1 MDRELFDSNENRIHK
16 QAGGYLLM
24 EKLTLRKKIKVLEHA
39 FAGSAGAYYS
49 INLTKNLVPGTMYQ
63 VIDDEEYSIN
73 EQIGMP
79 DNAAFSDVV
88 EYWGSKLEEKE
99 KKEYFEFL
107 KISNLLEHYEK
118 GQKHVSHRY
127 WTKTAL
133 FEPMLAEQH
142 IVMFKDEENQDILA
156 ITYVLDLTQEYKKQ
170 QYSELLEQKNEE
182 LEHMLEV
189 ERNYSEI
196 MSALSKVYWQ
206 IYSIDLLTDTY
217 IEVFNGY
224 GDENR
229 HLCRNDRAQESFYN
243 ILNAFVSKE
252 YLDIMNAF
260 LNHKTLAGR
269 LSNTD
274 SISLDFYATMGQWL
288 CATYIA
294 QKRDENGNVTNVLFT
309 IKNIDEQ
316 KQQEFKQQELLRK
329 TAVAADAAN
338 RAKSAFL
345 FNMSHDIRT
354 PLNGITGLLKIDKAH
369 FDDYE
374 LVKENHE
381 KMLISADHLLSLIN
395 DVLEMSKLED
405 GSVQLSHDIVDLVEL
420 SDEVGTIIKVRTEA
434 EGISFEV
441 GIQELP
447 VPYVYGSPTHLR
459 KIFLNIYGNCI
470 KYNKMNGSLK
480 TTMKCLG
487 IEENTVTYQWHISDT
502 GIGMSEEFIDHIY
515 EPFVQEHSE
524 DRGEYHGTG
533 LGMAIVKGLVDQ
545 MKGTIEISSEKGVG
559 TTFII
564 TIPFEI
570 AEKPE
575 ESINLEEVNADISG
589 FSLLLVE
596 DNELN
601 AEIAEM
607 ILKDHG
613 AKVTLA
619 TDGSQAVSMFEKC
632 KQGDF
637 DAILMDVMM
646 PVMNG
651 LVATKKIR
659 SMEREDAKTIPIIAM
674 TANAFKEDEQ
684 KCIEAGMNAHL
695 VKPLHIKKVI
705 ATIAHFCK
713 RRDD

>member
-1 MDRELFDSNENRIHK
+1 
-16 QAGGYLLM
+16 
-24 EKLTLRKKIKVLEHA
+24 
-39 FAGSAGAYYS
+39 
-49 INLTKNLVPGTMYQ
+49 
-63 VIDDEEYSIN
+63 
-73 EQIGMP
+73 MP

-88 EYWGSKLEEKE
+88 DYWGSKLDEKE
-99 KKEYFEFL
+99 KQGYFEFF
-107 KISNLLEHYEK
+107 KISNLLEHYKK

-142 IVMFKDEENQDILA
+142 IVMFKDEENQDIIA
-156 ITYVLDLTQEYKKQ
+156 ITYVLDLTQEYEKQ
-170 QYSELLEQKNEE
+170 QYSKLLEQKNKE
-182 LEHMLEV
+182 LKHMLEV

-196 MSALSKVYWQ
+196 MSGLSKVYWQ
-206 IYSIDLLTDTY
+206 IYSVDLLTDTY

-224 GDENR
+224 GNENK

-243 ILNAFVSKE
+243 IVNTFVSQE
-252 YLDIMNAF
+252 YLDMMNAF
-260 LNHKTLAGR
+260 LNHKTLVGR

-274 SISLDFYATMGQWL
+274 SISIDFYATMGQWL
-288 CATYIA
+288 SATYIV
-294 QKRDENGNVTNVLFT
+294 QKRDENGNVINVLFT
-309 IKNIDEQ
+309 IKNIEEQ

-369 FDDYE
+369 FDDFE

-405 GSVQLSHDIVDLVEL
+405 GTMQLSHEIVDLAEL
-420 SDEVGTIIKVRTEA
+420 SNEVGTIIKVQTAE
-434 EGISFEV
+434 EGISFDI

-447 VPYVYGSPTHLR
+447 IPYVYGSPTHLR

-470 KYNKMNGSLK
+470 KYNKIDGSLK
-480 TTMKCLG
+480 TTMKCIG
-487 IEENTVTYQWHISDT
+487 IEGNTVTYQWQISDT
-502 GIGMSEEFIDHIY
+502 GIGMSEEFIEHIY
-515 EPFVQEHSE
+515 EPFVQENSE

-545 MKGTIEISSEKGVG
+545 MKGSIEITSKKGVG
-559 TTFII
+559 TTFSI

-575 ESINLEEVNADISG
+575 EASNLEEANADISG
-589 FSLLLVE
+589 LKLLLVE

-601 AEIAEM
+601 AEIAEI

-619 TDGSQAVSMFEKC
+619 TDGLQAVNMFEKS

-651 LVATKKIR
+651 LMATQKIR

-713 RRDD
+713 RMDESI